1 MERQQTTHLSQGLDY
16 YKATMS
22 QLEYEK
28 HRDAHVT
35 FELKNR
41 GNNLLSEYVTPEELT
56 QRLETL
62 RQGWQPDEIA
72 ALAGLQNQDG
82 KAQFSENYLNYI
94 ADSPL
99 PSVDVRLDER
109 GDIAAT
115 TSGEWPL
122 VTFWETVVMSELNEL
137 YFENKLKAEGTS
149 LEALYEEGDRRL
161 DEKIAI
167 LKERSDIQFADF
179 GTRRRFSYGWQQH
192 VIERVAQELPEN
204 FIGTSNI
211 YLAHKLGTQPIGTYA
226 HELPMV
232 YAALTD
238 SEHRNPL
245 EGHTEMLRDWEEVYK
260 GDLSVALTDTFT
272 SEYFFESFVG
282 DQAKSWKGLRHDSGD
297 PVEFGEQ
304 AIAYYESRGIDPAS
318 KAIVF
323 SDGLDIDTIISLA
336 DHFKGRINTTFGWGT
351 TLTNDL
357 GLTPNNIV
365 MKAVEVNG
373 TGTVKLSDNEGKHT
387 GTPEKIGFYQRKVD
401 TALGALALM
410 RTKVA

>member
-1 MERQQTTHLSQGLDY
+1 MEKQQTTHLSQGLDY

-94 ADSPL
+94 ADTPL

-137 YFENKLKAEGTS
+137 YFENKLKAEGAS
-149 LEALYEEGDRRL
+149 LEALYTEGDRRL

-167 LKERSDIQFADF
+167 LKERPDIQFADF

-238 SEHRNPL
+238 SERRDPL
-245 EGHTEMLRDWEEVYK
+245 EGHAEMLRDWEEVYK

-304 AIAYYESRGIDPAS
+304 AITYYESRGIDPAS

-387 GTPEKIGFYQRKVD
+387 GTPEKIGFYQRKVNA
-401 TALGALALM
+401 ALGALALM

>member
-1 MERQQTTHLSQGLDY
+1 MEKQQTTHLSQGLDY

-94 ADSPL
+94 ADTPL

-137 YFENKLKAEGTS
+137 YFENKLKAEGAS
-149 LEALYEEGDRRL
+149 LEALYTEGDRRL

-167 LKERSDIQFADF
+167 LKERPDIQFADF

-238 SEHRNPL
+238 SERRDPL
-245 EGHTEMLRDWEEVYK
+245 EGHAEMLRDWEEVYK

-304 AIAYYESRGIDPAS
+304 AITYYESRGIDPAS
-318 KAIVF
+318 KTIVF

-387 GTPEKIGFYQRKVD
+387 GTPEKIGFYQRKVNA
-401 TALGALALM
+401 ALGALALM

>member
-167 LKERSDIQFADF
+167 LKERPDIQFADF